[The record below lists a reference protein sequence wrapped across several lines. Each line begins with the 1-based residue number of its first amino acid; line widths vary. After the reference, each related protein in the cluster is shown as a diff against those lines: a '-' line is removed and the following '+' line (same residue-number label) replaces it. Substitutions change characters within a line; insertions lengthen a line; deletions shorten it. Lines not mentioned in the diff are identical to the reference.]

1 LDDAPGLPFFDM
13 PTPRQN
19 VTALAVG
26 HLLDAR
32 DSIEIALRLLWIA
45 ESITGAER
53 AWLCDAR
60 AALGIVP
67 AIIAERE
74 FPAEESPR

>member
-1 LDDAPGLPFFDM
+1 MSVM

-45 ESITGAER
+45 ESITSAER
-53 AWLCDAR
+53 AWLWDAR
-60 AALGIVP
+60 AALGIVS

-74 FPAEESPR
+74 FPGETSSA